1 MKKNYIRPAMKSKV
15 IVTVHMVASSS
26 DNLPNGD
33 GYTSGSI
40 SGQANGRRGIWG
52 DLWYDDASEE
62 E

>member
-15 IVTVHMVASSS
+15 IVTVHMVATS
-26 DNLPNGD
+26 DIINGG
-33 GYTSGSI
+33 GYTGGSI
-40 SGQANGRRGIWG
+40 SAHANGRRGIWG

>member
-1 MKKNYIRPAMKSKV
+1 MKKSYIRPAMKNKV
-15 IVTVHMVASSS
+15 IVTVHMVATS
-26 DNLPNGD
+26 DIFNGGD
-33 GYTSGSI
+33 YKNGSI